1 MGYKMNYTQRTKR
14 DDNVRYV
21 WEDGELKRKYV
32 VLETSNGVYL
42 SDEKVLNPSK
52 RPELY
57 YKDAVFRTEA
67 EARG

>member
-1 MGYKMNYTQRTKR
+1 MEYRQDTPKE
-14 DDNVRYV
+14 DNVRYV
-21 WEDGELKRKYV
+21 WEDGELKKKYV

-52 RPELY
+52 RPQLY
-57 YKDAVFRTEA
+57 YKDAVFKTEA

>member
-1 MGYKMNYTQRTKR
+1 MEYRQDTPKE
-14 DDNVRYV
+14 DNVRYV

-52 RPELY
+52 RPDLY

>member
-1 MGYKMNYTQRTKR
+1 MEYRQDTPKE
-14 DDNVRYV
+14 DNVRYV

>member
-1 MGYKMNYTQRTKR
+1 MEYRKDTPKE
-14 DDNVRYV
+14 DNARYV
-21 WEDGELKRKYV
+21 WEDGRLKKKYV

-52 RPELY
+52 RAQLY
-57 YKDAVFRTEA
+57 YKDAVFKTEA

>member
-1 MGYKMNYTQRTKR
+1 MEYRQDTPKE
-14 DDNVRYV
+14 DNVRYV
-21 WEDGELKRKYV
+21 WEDGKIKKKYV

-52 RPELY
+52 RPGLY

>member
-1 MGYKMNYTQRTKR
+1 MEYRQDTPKE
-14 DDNVRYV
+14 DNVRYV

-52 RPELY
+52 RPGLY

>member
-1 MGYKMNYTQRTKR
+1 MEYRQDTPKE
-14 DDNVRYV
+14 DNVRYV
-21 WEDGELKRKYV
+21 WEDGELKKKYV

-52 RPELY
+52 RPDLY
-57 YKDAVFRTEA
+57 YKDAVFKTEA

>member
-1 MGYKMNYTQRTKR
+1 MKYTILSRAESPE
-14 DDNVRYV
+14 RYV
-21 WEDGELKRKYV
+21 WEDGELRKKYV

-57 YKDAVFRTEA
+57 YKDAVFLTEE

>member
-1 MGYKMNYTQRTKR
+1 MEYKQDTPKE
-14 DDNVRYV
+14 DNTRYV
-21 WEDGELKRKYV
+21 WEDGELKKKYV

-52 RPELY
+52 RPDLY

>member
-1 MGYKMNYTQRTKR
+1 MEYRQDTPKEN
-14 DDNVRYV
+14 NVRYV
-21 WEDGELKRKYV
+21 WEDGELKKKYV

-52 RPELY
+52 RPDLY

>member
-1 MGYKMNYTQRTKR
+1 MEYRQDTPKE
-14 DDNVRYV
+14 DNVRYV
-21 WEDGELKRKYV
+21 WEDGELRKKYV

-52 RPELY
+52 RPGLY

>member
-1 MGYKMNYTQRTKR
+1 MEYRQDTPKE
-14 DDNVRYV
+14 DNARYV